1 MLVPLTNT
9 PRDYAWGSTDLI
21 ARLEGREPTGRP
33 EAEVW
38 LGDHPGN
45 PAVTADGRTLDAW
58 LAEEAGAA
66 GAPAKLTFLMK
77 LLAAGSPL
85 SIQAHPSKEQA
96 EAGFAREE
104 QAGIPRDAGHR
115 TYRDDNH
122 KPELIVA
129 VSDEFLALAGLRALA
144 DTRRL
149 LELLGPTG
157 AVLSA
162 RLDDADAGASLSAV
176 IAWLLSGEA
185 QDEVDALIR
194 AALDAPRGA
203 GFDAELDLVAHLAQ
217 AYPSDPGV
225 IVAMLMNLVSL
236 APGEGLY
243 VPAGVLHAYVAG
255 LGVELMAASDNVL
268 RGGLTPKHID
278 VGELVSVLTPSPG
291 PAPRVEAEEVGE
303 GLWRYPTPAPDF
315 TLRRA
320 DAAADTPVRVPVSDT
335 AILLATAG
343 EVTVESAGDDLALTP
358 GRAVLVTPDA
368 EGAVLRGAGSVFIA
382 STGIAAPEGSAA

>member
-1 MLVPLTNT
+1 M
-9 PRDYAWGSTDLI
+9 
-21 ARLEGREPTGRP
+21 
-33 EAEVW
+33 
-38 LGDHPGN
+38 
-45 PAVTADGRTLDAW
+45 
-58 LAEEAGAA
+58 
-66 GAPAKLTFLMK
+66 
-77 LLAAGSPL
+77 
-85 SIQAHPSKEQA
+85 
-96 EAGFAREE
+96 
-104 QAGIPRDAGHR
+104 
-115 TYRDDNH
+115 
-122 KPELIVA
+122 
-129 VSDEFLALAGLRALA
+129 
-144 DTRRL
+144 
-149 LELLGPTG
+149 
-157 AVLSA
+157 LSA
-162 RLDDADAGASLSAV
+162 RLDDTDAEASLSAV

-203 GFDAELDLVAHLAQ
+203 GFDAELDLVAHLAH

-320 DAAADTPVRVPVSDT
+320 DVAADTPVRVPVSDT

-343 EVTVESAGDDLALTP
+343 AVTVDSAGDDLALTP

-368 EGAVLRGAGSVFIA
+368 EGAVLRGTGTVFIA
-382 STGIAAPEGSAA
+382 STGSIAAPEGSAA

>member
-1 MLVPLTNT
+1 MLVSLTNT

-45 PAVTADGRTLDAW
+45 PAVTGDGRTLDAW
-58 LAEEAGAA
+58 LAEDGASV
-66 GAPAKLTFLMK
+66 GAPAKLSFLLK

-85 SIQAHPSKEQA
+85 SIQAHPSKAQA

-104 QAGIPRDAGHR
+104 QEGIPRDAGHR

-129 VSDEFLALAGLRALA
+129 VSDEFHALAGLRPLA
-144 DTRRL
+144 DTHRL
-149 LELLGPTG
+149 LALLGPAGTPL
-157 AVLSA
+157 AA
-162 RLDDADAGASLSAV
+162 RLREADAEASLADT
-176 IAWLLSGEA
+176 IAWLLSGDA
-185 QDEVDALIR
+185 QAEVDALIH
-194 AALDAPRGA
+194 AAVTAPRGTE
-203 GFDAELDLVAHLAQ
+203 FDAELDLVAHVAE

-225 IVAMLMNLVSL
+225 IVAMLMNLVVL

-243 VPAGVLHAYVAG
+243 VPAGVLHAYVSG

-278 VGELVSVLTPSPG
+278 VDELMTVLTPAPG
-291 PAPRVEAEEVGE
+291 PAPLVSAEEE
-303 GLWRYPTPAPDF
+303 GAGVWRYPTPAPDF
-315 TLRRA
+315 SLRRA
-320 DAAADTPVRVPVSDT
+320 DVAADRDVSVVVPET
-335 AILLATAG
+335 AILLGTTG
-343 EVTVESAGDDLALTP
+343 SVTVQSGTEAVELTP
-358 GRAVLVTPDA
+358 GRSLLVTPEADGIA
-368 EGAVLRGAGSVFIA
+368 LRGSGTAYIA
-382 STGIAAPEGSAA
+382 STGGGVVAP